1 MRYYEASSVI
11 ASSPEAV
18 WAGLAVD
25 AGSRTIVR
33 PVRPGAEAPGRDG
46 PLIPMPHAELTHD
59 ARNNQIRSIR

>member
-25 AGSRTIVR
+25 AGSRTIV
-33 PVRPGAEAPGRDG
+33 
-46 PLIPMPHAELTHD
+46 
-59 ARNNQIRSIR
+59 SIRFARGPKCRAETGR